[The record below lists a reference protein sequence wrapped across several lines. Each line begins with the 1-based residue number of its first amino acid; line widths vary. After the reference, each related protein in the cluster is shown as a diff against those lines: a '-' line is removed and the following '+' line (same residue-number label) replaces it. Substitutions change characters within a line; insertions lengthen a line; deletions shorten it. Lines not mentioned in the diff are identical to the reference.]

1 MINPIFDFPM
11 NYAPGLS
18 ILMIKFINTC
28 PFFATIHLCRM
39 WELEQASNL
48 DTPSF
53 IELVRGIVHGHPMD
67 LNNSKD
73 LSSWCYYLASLH
85 K

>member
-1 MINPIFDFPM
+1 MINPMSNFPM
-11 NYAPGLS
+11 NYAPRLS

-28 PFFATIHLCRM
+28 PFFATMHLCRM

-48 DTPSF
+48 DTHSF
-53 IELVRGIVHGHPMD
+53 IELLRGVVHGHPMD
-67 LNNSKD
+67 SKNSKD
-73 LSSWCYYLASLH
+73 LNSWCYYLASLH